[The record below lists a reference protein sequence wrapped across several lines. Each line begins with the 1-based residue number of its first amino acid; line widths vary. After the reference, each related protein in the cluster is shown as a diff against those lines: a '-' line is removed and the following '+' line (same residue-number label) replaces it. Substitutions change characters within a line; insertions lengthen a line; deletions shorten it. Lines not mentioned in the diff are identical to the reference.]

1 MNKLDIAR
9 EQINKIDKKMAKLFE
24 ERMLAAEMVADYKK
38 ENGLPIYD
46 ASREEAIIENNSSY
60 IEKDEIKKYYVN
72 FLRDVMKISRNYQ
85 SSILQGMKVA
95 YSGVE
100 GAFAHIA
107 AGKIFPDSSLVAF
120 PNFTAAYNAVV
131 SGDCDCA
138 VLPMENSTAGEVGQV
153 IDLIFAGSLYIN
165 GIYELSVSQNLLG
178 VNDAKIS
185 DIKKVMSHIQAL
197 EQCDPYIKKHN
208 LVAQMCENTAIAAQ
222 RVAEMGDKSIAA
234 IASTETAELYGLEVL
249 ETNIN
254 ENHLNT
260 TRFAVLS
267 RSQHI
272 KTTNKPDNH
281 SVLVFAVRN
290 DAGALA
296 KAINIIGNYGFNMR
310 MLRSRSY
317 KELLWKYYF
326 YVELEGNLNT
336 EDGKK
341 MLSELSPLCDKLR
354 VVGSFY
360 NHIDLK

>member
-9 EQINKIDKKMAKLFE
+9 EQINKIDKEMAALFE
-24 ERMLAAEMVADYKK
+24 KRMLAAEMVADYKK

-46 ASREEAIIENNSSY
+46 ASREEAIIEKNSAY
-60 IEKDEIKKYYVN
+60 ISKDEIKKYYVN
-72 FLRDVMKISRNYQ
+72 FQRDVMKISRNYQ
-85 SSILQGMKVA
+85 SCILNGMKVA

-107 AGKIFPDSSLVAF
+107 AGKIFPDSTRVAF
-120 PNFTAAYNAVV
+120 PNFSAAYEAVTN
-131 SGDCDCA
+131 GECDCA
-138 VLPMENSTAGEVGQV
+138 VLPMENSSAGEVGQV
-153 IDLIFAGSLYIN
+153 IDLIFGGSLYIN

-178 VNDAKIS
+178 IPGATVS
-185 DIKKVMSHIQAL
+185 DIKTVMSHIQAL
-197 EQCDPYIKKHN
+197 EQCNSYIKQHN
-208 LVAQMCENTAIAAQ
+208 LKAQMCENTAMAAQ
-222 RVAEMGDKSIAA
+222 SVAQLADRSVAA
-234 IASTETAELYGLEVL
+234 IASTETAELYGLNVL

-254 ENHLNT
+254 ENDLNT

-267 RSQHI
+267 RSEHI

-296 KAINIIGNYGFNMR
+296 KAINIIGEHGFNMR

-317 KELLWKYYF
+317 KGLLWKYYF
-326 YVELEGNLNT
+326 YVELEGNLHT
-336 EDGKK
+336 EEGKA
-341 MLSELSPLCDKLR
+341 MLDAIAPLCDKLR